1 MCVSAL
7 ARLLHQ
13 AWHLRRFP
21 PPGLLK
27 LVLIAGLL
35 LAIISQSVKSAQELS
50 PRG

>member
-7 ARLLHQ
+7 ARLPHR
-13 AWHLRRFP
+13 AWHMRRFP

-50 PRG
+50 PRD